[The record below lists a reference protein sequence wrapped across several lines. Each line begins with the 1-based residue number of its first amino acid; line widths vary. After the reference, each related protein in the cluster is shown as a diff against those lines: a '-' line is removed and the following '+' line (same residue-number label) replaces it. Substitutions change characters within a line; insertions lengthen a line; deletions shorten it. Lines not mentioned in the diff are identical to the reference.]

1 MHTNPAIKPYKLKN
15 GDIRYMFKIYLGVDP
30 LTGKEVSTT
39 RRTFKTT
46 REAQTIY
53 DRLKNAYREGTYK
66 KQQYITYEEVYEA
79 WKVNYRKKVKP
90 STFFKTTR
98 LFQNH
103 ILPAIGNLRIDKIN
117 FAICENYSYYWV
129 EKFERFKSVI
139 SYASSVMTYAIKL
152 GYIQTN
158 PFKLVET
165 PKQKKSSNG
174 NKYYS
179 RGELIHFLEAV
190 KNEGNTMIHAFY
202 RLLAYTGMRKSECL
216 ALHWCDVD
224 FEEKEIYVYKAI
236 STDENMKLSFSETKT
251 GETRAIKIDSNTLE
265 LLKVWQKEQ
274 VKIPNNVEK
283 DNSNQLV
290 FPNTKNHLIQ
300 PSLTWKWGRNIQEK
314 YSLPY
319 LSPHGFRHTHPTLLT
334 EAGASL
340 VGIQQRLGHSGRDTT
355 TKTYIHHTDKIMDD
369 TLNLFVEYMNY

>member
-1 MHTNPAIKPYKLKN
+1 
-15 GDIRYMFKIYLGVDP
+15 
-30 LTGKEVSTT
+30 
-39 RRTFKTT
+39 
-46 REAQTIY
+46 
-53 DRLKNAYREGTYK
+53 
-66 KQQYITYEEVYEA
+66 
-79 WKVNYRKKVKP
+79 
-90 STFFKTTR
+90 
-98 LFQNH
+98 
-103 ILPAIGNLRIDKIN
+103 
-117 FAICENYSYYWV
+117 
-129 EKFERFKSVI
+129 
-139 SYASSVMTYAIKL
+139 
-152 GYIQTN
+152 
-158 PFKLVET
+158 
-165 PKQKKSSNG
+165 
-174 NKYYS
+174 
-179 RGELIHFLEAV
+179 
-190 KNEGNTMIHAFY
+190 MIHAFY